1 MTPERRTAVVERIQQ
16 PSRAR
21 RLRLSGARIEIT
33 TQRLAAVEWLLLGMA
48 APTLLVPGWY
58 TPIGLVFVAAAWGIR
73 RAVTGSWSV
82 PSRAHGPSI
91 ILVLALLI
99 SLTPSVRLDYSSPK
113 FFGVVLGLAVF
124 YACLNTCRSD
134 ETLRRAGLILL
145 GFGAVIAIGGVL
157 YMAEPGSKLFGRDV
171 YSLLPDF
178 DRRVQTS
185 TIAVWGINANQ
196 VGGTIA
202 LFAPLAV
209 ALAFERGSTRR
220 LALGSAVLLLGAL
233 ILTQSRASIG
243 GVAVALLVGACWAA
257 WRRGRWGRALLAALA
272 AGCIGALVVAG
283 QDRLR
288 ELVHSV
294 DWNAR
299 LSSSVGRIELWQRAL
314 AMILDMPFTGVGLN
328 NFPIVVL
335 NFYPGAVSP
344 EYFDPT
350 SVVPHTHNFL
360 LQSALDLGLPGLGA
374 FVIIVALAV
383 RGGLMAVMV
392 PTIGDPRPS
401 ALPTHRFLAAGL
413 LLGLLA
419 HGIYGLA
426 DAVALGAKPGVALWA
441 VLGVLV
447 ALGERWHSA
456 RAHGRGRGTRRTLVR
471 IGLVLCLPL
480 LGASALLNG
489 ALVVLHRPEL
499 ATVVDRSALHAGLD
513 LARQIAWG
521 PYHGRVWAAEAL
533 VARSWRDTDAEL
545 LALEEAIRLG
555 PWDPSLV
562 ELKSEA
568 QIIRS
573 EPNDAVEHWGEAR
586 VVDVLVRRV
595 RAAPV
600 TVATELFERA
610 QVVAPDDS
618 RIYLAAA
625 DVHLRSGRPGE
636 AAAMLAKAISLR
648 KLGTLGD
655 VLAGRLLDRSTP
667 LLSLDAMPTGYAR
680 DNSVLFAR
688 AADVLERLSDS
699 TGAAYARE
707 LARRSSGPA

>member
-1 MTPERRTAVVERIQQ
+1 MTPERRTAVVEPIQQ
-16 PSRAR
+16 PSRATR
-21 RLRLSGARIEIT
+21 FRLSGARIEIAP
-33 TQRLAAVEWLLLGMA
+33 QRLAAVEWLLLGLA
-48 APTLLVPGWY
+48 APMLLVPGWY

-82 PSRAHGPSI
+82 PSRAHGPSMM
-91 ILVLALLI
+91 LVLALLI
-99 SLTPSVRLDYSSPK
+99 ALTPSVRLDYSSPK
-113 FFGVVLGLAVF
+113 FFGIVLGLAVF

-134 ETLRRAGLILL
+134 EALRRAGLILL
-145 GFGAVIAIGGVL
+145 GFGAVLAIGGVL

-185 TIAVWGINANQ
+185 TIAIWGINANQ

-209 ALAFERGSTRR
+209 ALVFERGSTRR

-257 WRRGRWGRALLAALA
+257 WRRGRWGRALLAVLA
-272 AGCIGALVVAG
+272 AGCIVALVLS
-283 QDRLR
+283 QPDRLG
-288 ELVHSV
+288 ELVQSV
-294 DWNAR
+294 DVNAR
-299 LSSSVGRIELWQRAL
+299 LSSSVGRLELWQRAL

-328 NFPIVVL
+328 NFSVIVL
-335 NFYPGAVSP
+335 NFYPGVVSA

-350 SVVPHTHNFL
+350 SVVPHTHNFI
-360 LQSALDLGLPGLGA
+360 LQAALDVGLPGLAA
-374 FVIIVALAV
+374 FVVIVALAV
-383 RGGLMAVMV
+383 RGGLAAVRG
-392 PTIGDPRPS
+392 PASGGLRPG
-401 ALPTHRFLAAGL
+401 APAAHRLLAAGL

-456 RAHGRGRGTRRTLVR
+456 RAHGRGRGGRQALVR
-471 IGLVLCLPL
+471 IGLLLCLPL
-480 LGASALLNG
+480 LGGPALLNG

-521 PYHGRVWAAEAL
+521 PYPGRLWAAEAL
-533 VARSWRDTDAEL
+533 AAQSRGDADAEL
-545 LALEEAIRLG
+545 VALDEAIRLS
-555 PWDPSLV
+555 PWDPSLP

-568 QIIRS
+568 QILRS
-573 EPNDAVEHWGEAR
+573 EPNDAVETWGGMR

-595 RAAPV
+595 RAAPI
-600 TVATELFERA
+600 TVATELFGRA
-610 QVVAPDDS
+610 QAAAPDDS
-618 RIYLAAA
+618 RIYLAASE
-625 DVHLRSGRPGE
+625 VLVRSERPGE

-648 KLGTLGD
+648 KLGTWGD

-667 LLSLDAMPTGYAR
+667 LPSLDAMPTGYAR

-699 TGAAYARE
+699 TGAGYARE